1 MAGSLRLVKAPDVY
15 ELRVYVGRD
24 RSGRVKHRYERFTGN
39 KRSAQRA
46 LAALVIQVEQA
57 KENEADPENIWASST
72 TLNAAFDAWKLNGWQ
87 DLSPST
93 TRRYE
98 SIWQVHV
105 ERSIGRR
112 KISELSAYDFERFF
126 RKLKADGLAEAS
138 VRQTRAVLN
147 RTCRLARRWSGGVL
161 PNPVAET
168 ELPSWSMDAD
178 RVVRAPEATE
188 VAALLRVCA
197 DEDPRVA
204 AFIRVVTATG
214 VRRGEACALRWSDV
228 DFAARTI
235 TIDESIVASRGGAI
249 VKGPKTR
256 ASIRRL
262 SIDPGT
268 VEILTALRDEQRELA
283 AMCETG
289 LEDASFVFSFEPGGA
304 TPPYPDVMSH
314 AFASMRDRAKVASDV
329 HLHSLR
335 HFQATVLDSVV
346 SERQKQARL
355 GWATVHMARH
365 YTDAVTEEDQKAAEF
380 VGRLLDDGR
389 PQVGQESRKEA

>member
-1 MAGSLRLVKAPDVY
+1 VAGSLRLVKAPDVY

-24 RSGRVKHRYERFTGN
+24 LSGRVRHRYERFTGN
-39 KRSAQRA
+39 KRGAQRA
-46 LAALVIQVEQA
+46 LAALVTEVEQA
-57 KENEADPENIWASST
+57 RDVVDPENIWASST

-126 RKLKADGLAEAS
+126 RKLKADGLARAS
-138 VRQTRAVLN
+138 VRQTRAILN

-168 ELPSWSMDAD
+168 ELPNWSMDAD

-188 VAALLRVCA
+188 VAALLRACA
-197 DEDPRVA
+197 EEDQRVA
-204 AFIRVVTATG
+204 AFVRVVTATG

-228 DFAARTI
+228 DFEARTI

-262 SIDPGT
+262 SIDTGT
-268 VEILTALRDEQRELA
+268 VEVLAALRDEQRELA
-283 AMCETG
+283 AMCDTELTD
-289 LEDASFVFSFEPGGA
+289 ESFVFSFEPGGA

-335 HFQATVLDSVV
+335 CGLGAPPAWAAIGMPLRA
-346 SERQKQARL
+346 ERARR
-355 GWATVHMARH
+355 GRGDRVNGEHAR
-365 YTDAVTEEDQKAAEF
+365 
-380 VGRLLDDGR
+380 
-389 PQVGQESRKEA
+389 GQETR

>member
-1 MAGSLRLVKAPDVY
+1 VAGSLRIVKAPDVY

-24 RSGRVKHRYERFTGN
+24 SFGRVKHRHERFTGN

-46 LAALVIQVEQA
+46 LAVLVTEVEQA
-57 KENEADPENIWASST
+57 KENKADPETIWASDT

-126 RKLKADGLAEAS
+126 RELKADGLAEAS
-138 VRQTRAVLN
+138 VRQTRAILN

-168 ELPSWSMDAD
+168 ELPRWSMDAD
-178 RVVRAPEATE
+178 RVVRAPDANE
-188 VAALLRVCA
+188 VAALLRACA

-204 AFIRVVTATG
+204 AFVRVVTATG

-228 DFAARTI
+228 DIEARTI

-256 ASIRRL
+256 ASVRRL
-262 SIDPGT
+262 SIDAGT
-268 VEILTALRDEQRELA
+268 VEVLAALRDEQSGLA
-283 AMCETG
+283 AMCETR
-289 LEDASFVFSFEPGGA
+289 LDDESFVFSFEPGGEV
-304 TPPYPDVMSH
+304 PPYPDVMSH

-355 GWATVHMARH
+355 GWATAHMARH

-380 VGRLLDDGR
+380 VGRLLDDGL
-389 PQVGQESRKEA
+389 PQVGQNSRKKG

>member
-1 MAGSLRLVKAPDVY
+1 VAGSLRLVKAPDVY

-24 RSGRVKHRYERFTGN
+24 QSGRVKHRYERFSGN
-39 KRSAQRA
+39 KRAAQRA
-46 LAALVIQVEQA
+46 LAALVAEVEQA
-57 KENEADPENIWASST
+57 KENEVEPGDIWGTAT
-72 TLNAAFDAWKLNGWQ
+72 TLNAAFAAWKLNGWQ

-98 SIWQVHV
+98 SIWQVHI
-105 ERSIGRR
+105 EHSIGLR
-112 KISELSAYDFERFF
+112 KISELGAYDFERFF
-126 RKLKADGLAEAS
+126 RKLKSDGQAESS
-138 VRQTRAVLN
+138 VRQIRAVLN

-161 PNPVAET
+161 PNPAAET
-168 ELPSWSMDAD
+168 ELPNWSMDAD
-178 RVVRAPEATE
+178 RVVRAPDATE
-188 VAALLRVCA
+188 VAALLSACV

-204 AFIRVVTATG
+204 AFVRVVTATG
-214 VRRGEACALRWSDV
+214 VRRGEACALRWSDI
-228 DFAARTI
+228 DFENRTI
-235 TIDESIVASRGGAI
+235 IIDESIVASRGGAI

-262 SIDPGT
+262 SIDAGT
-268 VEILTALRDEQRELA
+268 ADVLASLLDEQRALA
-283 AMCETG
+283 AMCETR
-289 LEDASFVFSFEPGGA
+289 LEDESFVFSFEPGGT

-314 AFASMRDRAKVASDV
+314 AFANLRDRAKVAGDV

-335 HFQATVLDSVV
+335 HFQATVIDSVV

-380 VGRLLDDGR
+380 VGRLLDEAR
-389 PQVGQESRKEA
+389 PQVGQSSLTDG

>member
-1 MAGSLRLVKAPDVY
+1 VAGSLRLVKAPDVY

-24 RSGRVKHRYERFTGN
+24 LSGRVRHRYERFTGN
-39 KRSAQRA
+39 KRGAQRA
-46 LAALVIQVEQA
+46 LAALVTEVEQA
-57 KENEADPENIWASST
+57 RDVVDPENIWASST

-112 KISELSAYDFERFF
+112 KITELSAYDFERFF

-138 VRQTRAVLN
+138 VRQTRAILN

-168 ELPSWSMDAD
+168 ELPNWSMDAD

-188 VAALLRVCA
+188 VAALLRACA
-197 DEDPRVA
+197 EEDPRVA
-204 AFIRVVTATG
+204 AFVRVVTATG

-228 DFAARTI
+228 DFEARTI

-262 SIDPGT
+262 SIDTGT
-268 VEILTALRDEQRELA
+268 VEVLAALRDEQRELA
-283 AMCETG
+283 AMCDRADRRELRLLLRARG
-289 LEDASFVFSFEPGGA
+289 CDASLSRRDEPRLCE
-304 TPPYPDVMSH
+304 H
-314 AFASMRDRAKVASDV
+314 AR
-329 HLHSLR
+329 
-335 HFQATVLDSVV
+335 
-346 SERQKQARL
+346 
-355 GWATVHMARH
+355 
-365 YTDAVTEEDQKAAEF
+365 
-380 VGRLLDDGR
+380 
-389 PQVGQESRKEA
+389 

>member
-39 KRSAQRA
+39 KRAAQRA
-46 LAALVIQVEQA
+46 LAALVAEVDQA
-57 KENEADPENIWASST
+57 KKSPVAPSALWGSAT
-72 TLNAAFDAWKLNGWQ
+72 TFNAAFAAWKLNGWQ

-98 SIWQVHV
+98 SIWEVHV
-105 ERSIGRR
+105 EHSIGLR
-112 KISELSAYDFERFF
+112 KISELSSYDLERYL
-126 RKLKADGLAEAS
+126 RKLKSEGQSESS
-138 VRQTRAVLN
+138 VRQIRAVLN
-147 RTCRLARRWSGGVL
+147 RTCRLAKRWSGGVL

-168 ELPSWSMDAD
+168 ELPSWSMDAN
-178 RVVRAPEATE
+178 RVVRAPDASE
-188 VAALLRVCA
+188 VTALLRACDA
-197 DEDPRVA
+197 EDPRVA
-204 AFIRVVTATG
+204 AFVRVVTATG
-214 VRRGEACALRWSDV
+214 VRRGEACALRWNDV
-228 DFAARTI
+228 DFDSKTI

-262 SIDPGT
+262 SIDSGT
-268 VEILTALRDEQRELA
+268 LEVLAALEDEQHELA
-283 AMCETG
+283 AMCETE
-289 LEDASFVFSFEPGGA
+289 LSDESFAFSFEPGGK

-314 AFASMRDRAKVASDV
+314 AFVSLRDRAKVASDI

-365 YTDAVTEEDQKAAEF
+365 YTDALSEEYQKAAEF
-380 VGRLLDDGR
+380 VGRLLDDAR
-389 PQVGQESRKEA
+389 PQVGQDSRNEA